1 MNEDEFWPQLYKAF
15 QHTDVDWERSWW
27 EGDGKE
33 GVIYVKFTNI
43 TKEGDE
49 S

>member
-15 QHTDVDWERSWW
+15 QHTDVDWGKARI
-27 EGDGKE
+27 GDEKE
-33 GVIYVKFTNI
+33 GEIYVKFTNI